1 MKEKE
6 GANIIGGGLRRETW
20 IHPGDGRR
28 VRRTTTAATANEA
41 RLSHSDLEELS
52 QLTSVA
58 VCIPLVT
65 SHLSNSFR
73 MLCYVCSRLAIT
85 TCGSL
90 TRNIRKI
97 LFKTLSSCGFLG
109 YR

>member
-28 VRRTTTAATANEA
+28 VRRTTSAATANEA

-52 QLTSVA
+52 ILTSVE
-58 VCIPLVT
+58 VRISIVI
-65 SHLSNSFR
+65 SHLPKYFRNLLFSFMTGR
-73 MLCYVCSRLAIT
+73 
-85 TCGSL
+85 
-90 TRNIRKI
+90 
-97 LFKTLSSCGFLG
+97 
-109 YR
+109 